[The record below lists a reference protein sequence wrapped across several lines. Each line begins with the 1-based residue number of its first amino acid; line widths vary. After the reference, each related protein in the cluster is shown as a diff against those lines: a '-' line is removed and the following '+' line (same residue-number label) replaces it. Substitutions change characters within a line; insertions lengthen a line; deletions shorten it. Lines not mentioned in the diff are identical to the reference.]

1 MITTVNML
9 GAYEGFRVAKA
20 AGLDMEAFSEALKL
34 SSGQSRMAD
43 TWLEG
48 FFNGMPAH
56 MREGFYKGL
65 IPCLTLSHELGVS
78 APGAALIQ
86 QVFPEF
92 PDPPAAQA

>member
-1 MITTVNML
+1 MARTRPGTQVRSAPDARSGVL
-9 GAYEGFRVAKA
+9 AE
-20 AGLDMEAFSEALKL
+20 L

-48 FFNGMPAH
+48 FFSGMPAH
-56 MREGFYKGL
+56 LREGFYKGL

-86 QVFPEF
+86 QTLPEF
-92 PDPPAAQA
+92 PDPPTTLSS